1 MCLTTK
7 WHGHLVV
14 TVKAWMARQWV
25 LLQATTTNTAKATTT
40 TNTAKAMTTTTAMA
54 AMAMATTNTT

>member
-1 MCLTTK
+1 M
-7 WHGHLVV
+7 
-14 TVKAWMARQWV
+14 KAWMARQWV